1 MAGLSPDFEGENGG
15 AREGG
20 RATVLMAAL
29 VGMLVAAIVGW
40 LVNWEHNETVR
51 TGVEKQSERSAAR
64 LHEVFSVNQ
73 ETLLSI
79 GSFFNSSQEV
89 SRKEFASFVA
99 RSFAKDNAL
108 IAFTW
113 VPMVSQAERAGY
125 VAKAKADGLGSFEF
139 KDRGSRGLD
148 TAEEREL
155 YAPIFYAEPMHEYHR
170 ALGMDLWTQP
180 TRRAAMEKARDE
192 GRPVAAKP
200 LRSVRED
207 EAETRLIVYLPI
219 YRGGV
224 PESAEDRRQNLQ
236 GFASAVF
243 SLDQLVRVGVADLE
257 PGIAVELF
265 DLDASDEEPVS
276 ARGAEELTE
285 SELPNALS
293 QELELAGRRWSMRF
307 TPRAAYFSAHPNT
320 LTWLAV
326 CACLAFTT
334 LIGAWLHSM
343 AIRQGRIE
351 RVVNERTSELVI
363 ANAALKKENKERKTA
378 ESSTREKSAE
388 LEELNKELES
398 FSYSISHDLRAPLR
412 AITGFTGFV
421 LRKHEDHLPKD
432 AGDHLNQVMK
442 AGTQMN
448 DLIEGLLQFSRV
460 QRAELKKRNCNMSEM
475 ARAILTEL
483 QTTMP
488 ERRVD
493 VIWGKLPAANAD
505 PTLIRQVWQNLISN
519 ALKYTGARDA
529 PMVEIGSKT
538 SGQEVIYY
546 VRDNGAGFDMS
557 QADRLFG
564 VFQRFHSQ
572 TQFEGTGIG
581 LANVHKIIQ
590 RHGGRIWAEA
600 EVDKGATFFFLLGD
614 NRVISEGDSGI
625 IGTSRITPKK

>member
-1 MAGLSPDFEGENGG
+1 MAGLSSDFEGETG
-15 AREGG
+15 AKEGG
-20 RATVLMAAL
+20 RVTVFTAAL
-29 VGMLVAAIVGW
+29 IGLLVTLAVGW
-40 LVNWEHNETVR
+40 LVNWEHRETVQ
-51 TGVEKQSERSAAR
+51 TSVEKQSERAAAR
-64 LHEVFSVNQ
+64 LHEAFSVNQ

-79 GSFFNSSQEV
+79 GSFFNSSREI
-89 SRKEFASFVA
+89 SRKEFGTFVA
-99 RSFAKDNAL
+99 RSFARDNAL

-113 VPMVSQAERAGY
+113 VPLVTKEEREAY
-125 VAKAKADGLGSFEF
+125 VAKAKADGLAGFEF
-139 KDRGSRGLD
+139 KERGSGGLF
-148 TAEEREL
+148 TAREQEL
-155 YAPIFYAEPMHEYHR
+155 YSPIFFAEPMHEYHQ
-170 ALGMDLWTQP
+170 ALGLDLWSQP
-180 TRRAAMEKARDE
+180 ARRAAMEKARD
-192 GRPVAAKP
+192 GGVPMAAKP
-200 LRSVRED
+200 LRSTREE

-219 YRGGV
+219 YGNGV
-224 PESAEDRRQNLQ
+224 PEKVEDRRQQLR

-243 SLDQLVRVGVADLE
+243 SLDRLVQVGVADLE

-265 DLDASDEEPVS
+265 DLAASEETPVS
-276 ARGAEELTE
+276 GRGADDLTE
-285 SELPNALS
+285 SELANALA
-293 QELELAGRRWSMRF
+293 EDLELAGREWSMRF
-307 TPRAAYFSAHPNT
+307 TPRAAYYAAHPNT
-320 LTWLAV
+320 ITWLAV

-334 LIGAWLHSM
+334 LVCAWLHSL
-343 AIRQGRIE
+343 AVRQGRIE
-351 RVVNERTSELVI
+351 RIVNERTSDLVI
-363 ANAALKKENKERKTA
+363 ANAALKQENKERKTA

-421 LRKHEDHLPKD
+421 LRKHEEHLPKD
-432 AGDHLNQVMK
+432 AVDHLHQVTK
-442 AGTQMN
+442 AGNQMN
-448 DLIEGLLQFSRV
+448 ELIEGLLQFSRL

-519 ALKYTGARDA
+519 ALKYTGKADA

-538 SGQEVIYY
+538 SGREVIYY

-564 VFQRFHSQ
+564 VFQRFHAQ

-581 LANVHKIIQ
+581 LANVHKVVQ

-614 NRVISEGDSGI
+614 NRVNPEGDSAMLGN
-625 IGTSRITPKK
+625 TRVTPKK